1 MSNWINLLEVV
12 YPIGSIYQSTK
23 STSSSQSIGGNL
35 ITTCH
40 LIISFIFGRESF
52 LVPEEVLSDDL

>member
-23 STSSSQSIGGNL
+23 TTSSSQSIGGAWKQIYL
-35 ITTCH
+35 
-40 LIISFIFGRESF
+40 GESF
-52 LVPEEVLSDDL
+52 LVSKEVLSNDL

>member
-12 YPIGSIYQSTK
+12 YPIGSIYQ
-23 STSSSQSIGGNL
+23 L
-35 ITTCH
+35 CH
-40 LIISFIFGRESF
+40 LYLGENF